1 MSVLQAAIVDQL
13 RRLRELEE
21 AIAVELR
28 KSVRRLRPSAEPR
41 ASLYFTY
48 KREHNVP
55 RDGAGPDQRGT
66 TYARTPGQPSP
77 RTYSSTLNRSAA
89 DQW

>member
-41 ASLYFTY
+41 ASLQLILLTSVNITFLATVPV
-48 KREHNVP
+48 RISVERPTHGRQASRPHEHT
-55 RDGAGPDQRGT
+55 Q
-66 TYARTPGQPSP
+66 
-77 RTYSSTLNRSAA
+77 LC
-89 DQW
+89 